1 MHTHRKMR
9 DQRRISKRRPVARMP
24 ISSHPE
30 TEEEIERFG
39 CALDESRLKIDTRC
53 PTPKAIVS
61 VDGCDVK
68 DKPIRKDRA
77 A

>member
-9 DQRRISKRRPVARMP
+9 DQRQIPKRRPVARVP
-24 ISSHPE
+24 VSSHPE

-39 CALDESRLKIDTRC
+39 CALDESSMKVDSRRPTR
-53 PTPKAIVS
+53 KAIVS

-68 DKPIRKDRA
+68 DKPIRKDHA